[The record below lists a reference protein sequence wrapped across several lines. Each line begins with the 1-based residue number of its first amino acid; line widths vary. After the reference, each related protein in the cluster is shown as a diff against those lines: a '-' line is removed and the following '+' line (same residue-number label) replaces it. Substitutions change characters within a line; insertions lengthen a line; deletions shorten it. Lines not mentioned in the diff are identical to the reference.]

1 MAPYERRHL
10 ARAARIASRRQD
22 FPSLILAGMMRA
34 LPEATPVGKLKESK
48 NHHHGVLT
56 FFKTLV

>member
-1 MAPYERRHL
+1 
-10 ARAARIASRRQD
+10 
-22 FPSLILAGMMRA
+22 MMRA
-34 LPEATPVGKLKESK
+34 LPEATPVGKLTVSK

>member
-1 MAPYERRHL
+1 
-10 ARAARIASRRQD
+10 
-22 FPSLILAGMMRA
+22 MMRA
-34 LPEATPVGKLKESK
+34 LPEATPVGKLKEGK